1 MKSYYLHFFVSN
13 ILFCQSTSGSGVFY
27 AGKSF
32 KRPAINSALQSES
45 LRLEN
50 LQSESLRLESLR
62 SESLR
67 LESLRLESLQLERQ
81 LESLQALGSTIFRL
95 FIV

>member
-1 MKSYYLHFFVSN
+1 MKSYYLRFFVSN
-13 ILFCQSTSGSGVFY
+13 ILFCRSTPGFGVFY

-45 LRLEN
+45 LRLESK
-50 LQSESLRLESLR
+50 QLER
-62 SESLR
+62 
-67 LESLRLESLQLERQ
+67 QLERQ
-81 LESLQALGSTIFRL
+81 LESLPALGSTIFRL

>member
-32 KRPAINSALQSES
+32 KKPAINSALQSES

-67 LESLRLESLQLERQ
+67 LESLQLERQ